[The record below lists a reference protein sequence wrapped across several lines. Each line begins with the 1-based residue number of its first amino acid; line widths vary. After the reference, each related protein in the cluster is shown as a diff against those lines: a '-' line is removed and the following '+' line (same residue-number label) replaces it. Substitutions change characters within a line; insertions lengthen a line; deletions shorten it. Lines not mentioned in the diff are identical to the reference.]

1 MQRLSP
7 LQTIIMLV
15 GGLLLVAG
23 TGCYVFLFHQQIA
36 CWVALAGA
44 LAFSL
49 VQMCQ
54 RYEGANFVVRR
65 LRRIMLLAD
74 VLFVVAALM
83 MIESS
88 YGFLKQYFTDPHGY
102 YTWLYNKWIIA
113 LLVAA
118 LLEIYTTHRIDHEL
132 RKNNTPKEQDE

>member
-7 LQTIIMLV
+7 LQTAIMLI
-15 GGLLLVAG
+15 GGILMVAG
-23 TGCYVFLFHQQIA
+23 TGCYVFLFQQPIA
-36 CWVALAGA
+36 CWVALVGA

-54 RYEGANFVVRR
+54 RYDGSDFVIRR
-65 LRRIMLLAD
+65 LRRIMIFAD
-74 VLFVVAALM
+74 VLFVVAGLM
-83 MIESS
+83 MVESC
-88 YGFLKQYFTDPHGY
+88 YGFLRPMFSDQHTYFT
-102 YTWLYNKWIIA
+102 WIYNKWIIA

-132 RKNNTPKEQDE
+132 RKKQQDKE